1 MEWFIKLHRK
11 LLEWE
16 WYDDT
21 NTKVLF
27 LHLLLTAN
35 HAPGNWRGI
44 EVMEWETITWTLS
57 LAKETWLSI
66 QQIRTALKKLKSTNE
81 ITIKST
87 NSFSIIKLT
96 NWESYQWSN
105 KQTNKRT
112 TNEQQTS
119 NKQATTNKNE
129 KNNKEEKEEKEIY
142 RQFQHLTLYQEEFE
156 KLNKNFSKEKID
168 TILDKIQ
175 NYKKNTNYVSLYL
188 TALNWIKLE
197 EEKKVPAAKINKSDP
212 KDFLEWL

>member
-1 MEWFIKLHRK
+1 
-11 LLEWE
+11 
-16 WYDDT
+16 
-21 NTKVLF
+21 
-27 LHLLLTAN
+27 
-35 HAPGNWRGI
+35 
-44 EVMEWETITWTLS
+44 MEWETITWTLS